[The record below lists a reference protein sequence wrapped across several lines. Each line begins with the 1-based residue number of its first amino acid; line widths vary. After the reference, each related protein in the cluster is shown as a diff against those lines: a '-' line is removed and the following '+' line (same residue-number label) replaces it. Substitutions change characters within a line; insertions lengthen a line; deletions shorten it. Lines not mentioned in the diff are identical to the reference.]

1 MGRPLKCRKEPVGS
15 AGGRVGIR
23 IRGYG
28 VSAVCRG
35 VCYTAGQR
43 LRCEARMGGAHGK
56 GLGRDI
62 GKVFFARGVKEEVI
76 ELNSP
81 PTSCTIPGA

>member
-1 MGRPLKCRKEPVGS
+1 MGRPLICRKEPVGR
-15 AGGRVGIR
+15 AGGRVGIG

-28 VSAVCRG
+28 ASAVCRG

-43 LRCEARMGGAHGK
+43 LRCEAQMGGGVHGK

-62 GKVFFARGVKEEVI
+62 GKVFFARGVKEQ
-76 ELNSP
+76 
-81 PTSCTIPGA
+81 GH